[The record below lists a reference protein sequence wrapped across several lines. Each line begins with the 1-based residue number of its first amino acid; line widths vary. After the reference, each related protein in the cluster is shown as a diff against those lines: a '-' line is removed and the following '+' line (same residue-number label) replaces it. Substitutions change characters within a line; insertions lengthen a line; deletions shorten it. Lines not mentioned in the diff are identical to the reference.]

1 MKHQQNMGK
10 VAAMLLNG
18 LLLLLGESPLRVVT
32 QGGVSFESYPDP
44 LITLINSNLT
54 KTLLTILGNP
64 IALPNVPA
72 MGYFPLY
79 NHTNDEDY
87 IVKTGKDNTDNLAL
101 IQKWANMTNLPWWGD
116 SYSSDITNSGAAYI
130 RATRYNLHFMSFY
143 LHYDSDTTVN
153 GIDAMTFKMDE
164 DTYNTTSELNKG
176 YRYENKEMVDY
187 FPTWPCGANHKYT
200 PYADG
205 CSKIDCSLSQFWC
218 NNCCNGTH
226 YNNTVFLPPG
236 IIPLRCLPGQ
246 NVPLPFAGFLSP
258 PHFLWSPPE
267 VRENVMGLNPNST
280 AHYPASFDIQPVTG
294 STVGGSFRMQFSV
307 PIYND
312 ASFTEAKQLYNS
324 FIPSFWVGIEVK
336 MMDYAHNYIYV
347 NTKEL
352 PRIVLGIGIGLVGIS
367 VLAGLTWIFFKLRR
381 SRSTV
386 FAISTSKD
394 EEIWSLQ

>member
-1 MKHQQNMGK
+1 M
-10 VAAMLLNG
+10 AMWS
-18 LLLLLGESPLRVVT
+18 EP
-32 QGGVSFESYPDP
+32 Q
-44 LITLINSNLT
+44 IH
-54 KTLLTILGNP
+54 TI
-64 IALPNVPA
+64 
-72 MGYFPLY
+72 
-79 NHTNDEDY
+79 
-87 IVKTGKDNTDNLAL
+87 
-101 IQKWANMTNLPWWGD
+101 
-116 SYSSDITNSGAAYI
+116 
-130 RATRYNLHFMSFY
+130 
-143 LHYDSDTTVN
+143 
-153 GIDAMTFKMDE
+153 
-164 DTYNTTSELNKG
+164 
-176 YRYENKEMVDY
+176 
-187 FPTWPCGANHKYT
+187 
-200 PYADG
+200 G

-218 NNCCNGTH
+218 NNCCN
-226 YNNTVFLPPG
+226 
-236 IIPLRCLPGQ
+236 GQ